1 MHSKKIPIINSSKN
15 KKNLIK
21 KLKSIGMANEKDVLN
36 INSSRNNMK
45 LADFIWAIILSL
57 IFMYGGS
64 LMGSLATVPL
74 FLALRNIPLFFNNKD
89 LLSLLITL
97 FSFAFISL
105 LVFFRV
111 KVIEKRSF
119 SSIGF
124 NKNNWLKKYSL
135 GFLIGLAMMSI
146 IVLILFPFGYIT
158 VEKNPIQPVG
168 ISAIASVLVILFGWI
183 IQGATEE
190 IVTRGWLLNVLSTK
204 YNIGVGLLISSTLF
218 GLMHL
223 TNPNVNYIAVI
234 NIILVGLFYGLYVIK
249 TNDLWAVCGMHSAWN
264 FAQGNIFGFKVSG
277 LDVSVGSLIDLNL
290 VGSDFVTGGIFG
302 PEAGITATFILLA
315 SIGILLFIDKK
326 RYFSNKPLKS

>member
-15 KKNLIK
+15 KK
-21 KLKSIGMANEKDVLN
+21 KLPN
-36 INSSRNNMK
+36 
-45 LADFIWAIILSL
+45 FIWAIILSL

-204 YNIGVGLLISSTLF
+204 YNIEVGLLISSTLF

-277 LDVSVGSLIDLNL
+277 LDVSIGSLIDLNL

>member
-1 MHSKKIPIINSSKN
+1 MLLKKNSIINSSKN
-15 KKNLIK
+15 EKKSPN
-21 KLKSIGMANEKDVLN
+21 
-36 INSSRNNMK
+36 
-45 LADFIWAIILSL
+45 FIWAIILSL

-64 LMGSLATVPL
+64 LIGSLATVPL
-74 FLALRNIPLFFNNKD
+74 YLALSNVPLFFNNQD

-111 KVIEKRSF
+111 KVIEKRSL

-135 GFLIGLAMMSI
+135 GFLIGLVMMSI
-146 IVLILFPFGYIT
+146 IVLILLLFGYIT
-158 VEKNPIQPVG
+158 VEKNPIQLVG
-168 ISAIASVLVILFGWI
+168 ISAISSILVILFGWI

-264 FAQGNIFGFKVSG
+264 FAQGNIFGFEVSG

-290 VGSDFVTGGIFG
+290 VGNNVITGGAFG
-302 PEAGITATFILLA
+302 PEAGIISTFILLV
-315 SIGILLFIDKK
+315 SIGILLFINVMN
-326 RYFSNKPLKS
+326 YI

>member
-15 KKNLIK
+15 KK
-21 KLKSIGMANEKDVLN
+21 KLPN
-36 INSSRNNMK
+36 
-45 LADFIWAIILSL
+45 FIWAIILSL

-168 ISAIASVLVILFGWI
+168 ISAIASVLVILLGWI

-264 FAQGNIFGFKVSG
+264 FAQGNVFGFKVSG

>member
-1 MHSKKIPIINSSKN
+1 
-15 KKNLIK
+15 
-21 KLKSIGMANEKDVLN
+21 
-36 INSSRNNMK
+36 
-45 LADFIWAIILSL
+45 
-57 IFMYGGS
+57 MYGGS
-64 LMGSLATVPL
+64 LIGSLATVPL
-74 FLALRNIPLFFNNKD
+74 FLALKNIPLFSNNKD

-97 FSFAFISL
+97 FSFVFISL

-146 IVLILFPFGYIT
+146 IVLILLPFGYIT
-158 VEKNPIQPVG
+158 IEKNPIQPVG
-168 ISAIASVLVILFGWI
+168 VSAIASVLVILFGWI

-190 IVTRGWLLNVLSTK
+190 IVTRGWLLNILSTK

-264 FAQGNIFGFKVSG
+264 FAQGNLFGFEVSG

>member
-15 KKNLIK
+15 KK
-21 KLKSIGMANEKDVLN
+21 KLPN
-36 INSSRNNMK
+36 
-45 LADFIWAIILSL
+45 FIWAIILSL

-146 IVLILFPFGYIT
+146 IVLILLPFGYIT
-158 VEKNPIQPVG
+158 IEKNPIQPVG
-168 ISAIASVLVILFGWI
+168 VSAIASVLVILFGWI

-249 TNDLWAVCGMHSAWN
+249 TNDLWAVCGIHSAWN

>member
-15 KKNLIK
+15 KK
-21 KLKSIGMANEKDVLN
+21 KLPN
-36 INSSRNNMK
+36 
-45 LADFIWAIILSL
+45 FIWAIILSL

-249 TNDLWAVCGMHSAWN
+249 TNDLLAVCGMHSALN

>member
-15 KKNLIK
+15 KK
-21 KLKSIGMANEKDVLN
+21 KLPNF
-36 INSSRNNMK
+36 R
-45 LADFIWAIILSL
+45 WAIILSL

-168 ISAIASVLVILFGWI
+168 ISAISSVLVILFGWI

>member
-1 MHSKKIPIINSSKN
+1 
-15 KKNLIK
+15 
-21 KLKSIGMANEKDVLN
+21 
-36 INSSRNNMK
+36 
-45 LADFIWAIILSL
+45 
-57 IFMYGGS
+57 MYGGS
-64 LMGSLATVPL
+64 LIGSLATVPL

-97 FSFAFISL
+97 FSFVFISL

-111 KVIEKRSF
+111 KVIEKRSL

-146 IVLILFPFGYIT
+146 IVLILLPFGYIT
-158 VEKNPIQPVG
+158 VDKNPIQPVG
-168 ISAIASVLVILFGWI
+168 VSAIASVLVILFGWI

>member
-1 MHSKKIPIINSSKN
+1 MLLKKNSIINSSKN
-15 KKNLIK
+15 EKKSPN
-21 KLKSIGMANEKDVLN
+21 
-36 INSSRNNMK
+36 
-45 LADFIWAIILSL
+45 FIWAIILSL

-64 LMGSLATVPL
+64 LIGSLATVPL
-74 FLALRNIPLFFNNKD
+74 YLALSNVPLFFNNQD

-111 KVIEKRSF
+111 KVIEKRSL

-135 GFLIGLAMMSI
+135 GFLIGLVMMSI
-146 IVLILFPFGYIT
+146 IVLILLSFGYIT
-158 VEKNPIQPVG
+158 VEKNPIQLVG
-168 ISAIASVLVILFGWI
+168 ISAISSILVILFGWI

-264 FAQGNIFGFKVSG
+264 FAQGNIFGFEVSG

-290 VGSDFVTGGIFG
+290 VGNNVITGGAFG
-302 PEAGITATFILLA
+302 PEAGIIATFILLV
-315 SIGILLFIDKK
+315 SIGILLFINVMN
-326 RYFSNKPLKS
+326 YI

>member
-1 MHSKKIPIINSSKN
+1 MLLKKNSIINSYK
-15 KKNLIK
+15 
-21 KLKSIGMANEKDVLN
+21 NEKKSPN
-36 INSSRNNMK
+36 
-45 LADFIWAIILSL
+45 FIWAIILSL

-64 LMGSLATVPL
+64 LIGSLATVPL
-74 FLALRNIPLFFNNKD
+74 YLALSNVPLFFNNQD

-111 KVIEKRSF
+111 KVIEKRSL

-135 GFLIGLAMMSI
+135 GFLIGLVMMSI
-146 IVLILFPFGYIT
+146 IVLILLSFGYIT
-158 VEKNPIQPVG
+158 VEKNPIQLVG
-168 ISAIASVLVILFGWI
+168 ISAISSILVILFGWI

-264 FAQGNIFGFKVSG
+264 FAQGNIFGFEVSG

-290 VGSDFVTGGIFG
+290 VGNNVITGGAFG
-302 PEAGITATFILLA
+302 PEAGIISTFILLV
-315 SIGILLFIDKK
+315 SIGILLFINVMN
-326 RYFSNKPLKS
+326 YI

>member
-15 KKNLIK
+15 KK
-21 KLKSIGMANEKDVLN
+21 KLPN
-36 INSSRNNMK
+36 
-45 LADFIWAIILSL
+45 FIWAIILSL

-111 KVIEKRSF
+111 TVIEKRSF

-190 IVTRGWLLNVLSTK
+190 IVTRGWLLNILSTK

>member
-1 MHSKKIPIINSSKN
+1 MLSRKNSIINSYK
-15 KKNLIK
+15 
-21 KLKSIGMANEKDVLN
+21 NEKKSPN
-36 INSSRNNMK
+36 
-45 LADFIWAIILSL
+45 FIWAIILSL

-64 LMGSLATVPL
+64 LIGSLATVPL
-74 FLALRNIPLFFNNKD
+74 YLALLNVPLFFNNQN

-105 LVFFRV
+105 LIFFRV
-111 KVIEKRSF
+111 KVIEKRSL

-135 GFLIGLAMMSI
+135 GFLIGLVMMSI
-146 IVLILFPFGYIT
+146 IVLILLLFGYIT

-168 ISAIASVLVILFGWI
+168 VSAISSVLVILFGWI

-190 IVTRGWLLNVLSTK
+190 IVTRGWLLNVLSSK

-234 NIILVGLFYGLYVIK
+234 NIIFVGLFYGLYVIK
-249 TNDLWAVCGMHSAWN
+249 TNDLWSVCGMHSAWN
-264 FAQGNIFGFKVSG
+264 FAQGNIFGFEVSG
-277 LDVSVGSLIDLNL
+277 LDISVGTLIDLNL
-290 VGSDFVTGGIFG
+290 VENDFITGGVFG
-302 PEAGITATFILLA
+302 PEASIVATFVLLL
-315 SIGILLFIDKK
+315 SIIILLFI
-326 RYFSNKPLKS
+326 NNTNLLKINN

>member
-15 KKNLIK
+15 KK
-21 KLKSIGMANEKDVLN
+21 KLPN
-36 INSSRNNMK
+36 
-45 LADFIWAIILSL
+45 FIWAIILSL

-168 ISAIASVLVILFGWI
+168 ISAIASVLVILLGWI

-204 YNIGVGLLISSTLF
+204 YNKGVGLLISSTLF

>member
-1 MHSKKIPIINSSKN
+1 MHSKKIPIINISKN
-15 KKNLIK
+15 KR
-21 KLKSIGMANEKDVLN
+21 KLPN
-36 INSSRNNMK
+36 
-45 LADFIWAIILSL
+45 FIWAIILSL
-57 IFMYGGS
+57 LFMYGGS

>member
-15 KKNLIK
+15 KK
-21 KLKSIGMANEKDVLN
+21 KLPN
-36 INSSRNNMK
+36 
-45 LADFIWAIILSL
+45 FIWAIILSL

-89 LLSLLITL
+89 L

>member
-1 MHSKKIPIINSSKN
+1 MHSKKIPIINISKN
-15 KKNLIK
+15 KR
-21 KLKSIGMANEKDVLN
+21 KLPN
-36 INSSRNNMK
+36 
-45 LADFIWAIILSL
+45 FIWAIILSL

-146 IVLILFPFGYIT
+146 IVLILLPFGYIT
-158 VEKNPIQPVG
+158 IEKNPIQPVG
-168 ISAIASVLVILFGWI
+168 VSAIASILVILFGWI

>member
-1 MHSKKIPIINSSKN
+1 MLSRKNSIINSYK
-15 KKNLIK
+15 
-21 KLKSIGMANEKDVLN
+21 NEKKSPN
-36 INSSRNNMK
+36 
-45 LADFIWAIILSL
+45 FIWAIILSL

-64 LMGSLATVPL
+64 LIGSLATVPL
-74 FLALRNIPLFFNNKD
+74 YLALSNVPLFFNNQN

-105 LVFFRV
+105 LIFFRV
-111 KVIEKRSF
+111 KVIEKRSL

-135 GFLIGLAMMSI
+135 GFLIGLVMMSI
-146 IVLILFPFGYIT
+146 IVLILLLFGYIT

-168 ISAIASVLVILFGWI
+168 VSAISSVLVMLFGWI

-190 IVTRGWLLNVLSTK
+190 IVTRGWLLNVLSSK
-204 YNIGVGLLISSTLF
+204 YNIGFGLLISSTLF

-234 NIILVGLFYGLYVIK
+234 NIIFVGLFYGLYVIK
-249 TNDLWAVCGMHSAWN
+249 TNDLWSVCGMHSAWN
-264 FAQGNIFGFKVSG
+264 FAQGNIFGFEVSG

-290 VGSDFVTGGIFG
+290 VGNNVITGGAFG
-302 PEAGITATFILLA
+302 PEAGIISTFILLV
-315 SIGILLFIDKK
+315 SIGILLFINVMN
-326 RYFSNKPLKS
+326 YI

>member
-1 MHSKKIPIINSSKN
+1 MLSRKNSIINSYK
-15 KKNLIK
+15 
-21 KLKSIGMANEKDVLN
+21 NEKKSPN
-36 INSSRNNMK
+36 
-45 LADFIWAIILSL
+45 FIWAIILSL

-64 LMGSLATVPL
+64 LIGSLATVPL
-74 FLALRNIPLFFNNKD
+74 YLALLNVPLFFNNQN

-105 LVFFRV
+105 LIFFRV
-111 KVIEKRSF
+111 KVIEKRSL

-135 GFLIGLAMMSI
+135 GFLIGLVMMSI
-146 IVLILFPFGYIT
+146 IVLILLLFGYIT

-168 ISAIASVLVILFGWI
+168 VSAISSVLVILFGWI

-190 IVTRGWLLNVLSTK
+190 IVTRGWLLNVLSSK
-204 YNIGVGLLISSTLF
+204 YNIGFGLLISSTLF

-249 TNDLWAVCGMHSAWN
+249 TNDLWSVCGMHSAWN
-264 FAQGNIFGFKVSG
+264 FAQGNIFGFEVSG

-290 VGSDFVTGGIFG
+290 VGNNVITGGAFG
-302 PEAGITATFILLA
+302 PEAGIISTFILLV
-315 SIGILLFIDKK
+315 SIGILLFINVMN
-326 RYFSNKPLKS
+326 YI

>member
-15 KKNLIK
+15 KK
-21 KLKSIGMANEKDVLN
+21 KLPN
-36 INSSRNNMK
+36 
-45 LADFIWAIILSL
+45 FIWAIILSL

-111 KVIEKRSF
+111 KVIEKRSL

>member
-15 KKNLIK
+15 KK
-21 KLKSIGMANEKDVLN
+21 KLPN
-36 INSSRNNMK
+36 
-45 LADFIWAIILSL
+45 FIWAIILSL

-146 IVLILFPFGYIT
+146 IVLILLPFGYIT
-158 VEKNPIQPVG
+158 IEKNPIQPVG
-168 ISAIASVLVILFGWI
+168 VSAIASVLVILFGWI

-326 RYFSNKPLKS
+326 RYIFK

>member
-1 MHSKKIPIINSSKN
+1 
-15 KKNLIK
+15 
-21 KLKSIGMANEKDVLN
+21 
-36 INSSRNNMK
+36 
-45 LADFIWAIILSL
+45 
-57 IFMYGGS
+57 MYGGS
-64 LMGSLATVPL
+64 LIGSLATVPL
-74 FLALRNIPLFFNNKD
+74 FLALKNIPLFSNNKD

-97 FSFAFISL
+97 FSFVFISL

-146 IVLILFPFGYIT
+146 IVLILLPFGYIT
-158 VEKNPIQPVG
+158 IEKNPIQPVG
-168 ISAIASVLVILFGWI
+168 VSAIASVLVILFGWI

-204 YNIGVGLLISSTLF
+204 YNKGVGLLISSTLF

>member
-15 KKNLIK
+15 KK
-21 KLKSIGMANEKDVLN
+21 KLPN
-36 INSSRNNMK
+36 
-45 LADFIWAIILSL
+45 FIWAIILSL

-146 IVLILFPFGYIT
+146 IVLILLPFGYIT
-158 VEKNPIQPVG
+158 IEKNPIQPVG
-168 ISAIASVLVILFGWI
+168 VSAIASILVILFGWI

-264 FAQGNIFGFKVSG
+264 FAQGNLFGFEVSG

>member
-15 KKNLIK
+15 KK
-21 KLKSIGMANEKDVLN
+21 KLPN
-36 INSSRNNMK
+36 
-45 LADFIWAIILSL
+45 FIWAIILSL

-168 ISAIASVLVILFGWI
+168 ISAISSVLIILLGWI

>member
-15 KKNLIK
+15 KK
-21 KLKSIGMANEKDVLN
+21 KLPN
-36 INSSRNNMK
+36 
-45 LADFIWAIILSL
+45 FIWAIILSL

-146 IVLILFPFGYIT
+146 IVLILLPFGYIT
-158 VEKNPIQPVG
+158 IEKNPIQPVG
-168 ISAIASVLVILFGWI
+168 VSAIASVLVILFGWI

-302 PEAGITATFILLA
+302 TEAGITATFILLA

>member
-15 KKNLIK
+15 EK
-21 KLKSIGMANEKDVLN
+21 KLPN
-36 INSSRNNMK
+36 
-45 LADFIWAIILSL
+45 FIWAIILSL

-74 FLALRNIPLFFNNKD
+74 FLALRNIPLFSNNKD

-97 FSFAFISL
+97 FSFVFISL

-111 KVIEKRSF
+111 KVIEKRSL

-146 IVLILFPFGYIT
+146 IVLILLPFGYIT
-158 VEKNPIQPVG
+158 IEKNPIQPVG
-168 ISAIASVLVILFGWI
+168 VSAIASVLVILFGWI

>member
-15 KKNLIK
+15 KK
-21 KLKSIGMANEKDVLN
+21 KLPNFIG
-36 INSSRNNMK
+36 
-45 LADFIWAIILSL
+45 AIILSL

-146 IVLILFPFGYIT
+146 IVLILLPFGYIT
-158 VEKNPIQPVG
+158 IEKNPIQPVG
-168 ISAIASVLVILFGWI
+168 VSAIASILVILFGWI

>member
-15 KKNLIK
+15 KK
-21 KLKSIGMANEKDVLN
+21 KLPN
-36 INSSRNNMK
+36 
-45 LADFIWAIILSL
+45 FIWAIILSL

-111 KVIEKRSF
+111 TVIEKRSF

-124 NKNNWLKKYSL
+124 KNNWLKKYSL

-146 IVLILFPFGYIT
+146 IVLILLPFGYIT
-158 VEKNPIQPVG
+158 IEKNPIQPVG
-168 ISAIASVLVILFGWI
+168 VSAIASVLVILFGWI

>member
-1 MHSKKIPIINSSKN
+1 
-15 KKNLIK
+15 
-21 KLKSIGMANEKDVLN
+21 
-36 INSSRNNMK
+36 
-45 LADFIWAIILSL
+45 
-57 IFMYGGS
+57 MYGGS
-64 LMGSLATVPL
+64 LIGSLATVPL
-74 FLALRNIPLFFNNKD
+74 FLALRNIPLFSNNKD

-97 FSFAFISL
+97 FSFVFISL

-111 KVIEKRSF
+111 KVIEKRSL

-146 IVLILFPFGYIT
+146 IVLILLPFGYIT
-158 VEKNPIQPVG
+158 VDKNPIQPVG
-168 ISAIASVLVILFGWI
+168 VSAIASVLVILFGWI

>member
-15 KKNLIK
+15 KK
-21 KLKSIGMANEKDVLN
+21 KLPN
-36 INSSRNNMK
+36 
-45 LADFIWAIILSL
+45 FIWAIILSL

-97 FSFAFISL
+97 FSFVFISL

-146 IVLILFPFGYIT
+146 IVLILLPFGYIT
-158 VEKNPIQPVG
+158 VDKNPIQPVG
-168 ISAIASVLVILFGWI
+168 VSAIASVLVILFGWI

-264 FAQGNIFGFKVSG
+264 FAQGNLFGFEVSG

>member
-15 KKNLIK
+15 KK
-21 KLKSIGMANEKDVLN
+21 KLPN
-36 INSSRNNMK
+36 
-45 LADFIWAIILSL
+45 FIWAIILSL

-74 FLALRNIPLFFNNKD
+74 FLALRNIPLFSNNKD

-135 GFLIGLAMMSI
+135 GFLIGLSMMSI
-146 IVLILFPFGYIT
+146 IVLILLPFGYIT
-158 VEKNPIQPVG
+158 IEKNPIQPVG
-168 ISAIASVLVILFGWI
+168 VSAIASVLVILFGWI

>member
-15 KKNLIK
+15 KK
-21 KLKSIGMANEKDVLN
+21 KLPN
-36 INSSRNNMK
+36 
-45 LADFIWAIILSL
+45 FIWAIILSL

-168 ISAIASVLVILFGWI
+168 VSAIASVLVILFGWI

-234 NIILVGLFYGLYVIK
+234 NIILVGLFYCLYVIK

>member
-15 KKNLIK
+15 KK
-21 KLKSIGMANEKDVLN
+21 KLPN
-36 INSSRNNMK
+36 
-45 LADFIWAIILSL
+45 FIWAIILSL

-111 KVIEKRSF
+111 TVIEKRSF

-146 IVLILFPFGYIT
+146 IVLILLPFGYIT
-158 VEKNPIQPVG
+158 IEKNPIQPVG
-168 ISAIASVLVILFGWI
+168 VSAIASILVILFGWI

>member
-15 KKNLIK
+15 KK
-21 KLKSIGMANEKDVLN
+21 KLPN
-36 INSSRNNMK
+36 
-45 LADFIWAIILSL
+45 FIWAIILSL

-168 ISAIASVLVILFGWI
+168 ISAIASVLVILLGWI

-277 LDVSVGSLIDLNL
+277 LDVSIGSLIDLNL

>member
-15 KKNLIK
+15 KK
-21 KLKSIGMANEKDVLN
+21 KLPN
-36 INSSRNNMK
+36 
-45 LADFIWAIILSL
+45 FIWAIILSL

-223 TNPNVNYIAVI
+223 TNPNINYIAVI

>member
-1 MHSKKIPIINSSKN
+1 MLLKKNSIINSSKN
-15 KKNLIK
+15 EKKSPN
-21 KLKSIGMANEKDVLN
+21 
-36 INSSRNNMK
+36 
-45 LADFIWAIILSL
+45 FIWAIILSL

-64 LMGSLATVPL
+64 LIGSLATVPL
-74 FLALRNIPLFFNNKD
+74 YLALSNVPLFFNNQN

-105 LVFFRV
+105 LIFFRV
-111 KVIEKRSF
+111 KVIEKRSL

-135 GFLIGLAMMSI
+135 GFLIGLVMMSI
-146 IVLILFPFGYIT
+146 IVLILLSFGYIT
-158 VEKNPIQPVG
+158 VEKNPIQLVG
-168 ISAIASVLVILFGWI
+168 ISAISSILVILFGWI

-264 FAQGNIFGFKVSG
+264 FAQGNIFGFEVSG

-290 VGSDFVTGGIFG
+290 VGNNVITGGAFG
-302 PEAGITATFILLA
+302 PEAGIISTFILLV
-315 SIGILLFIDKK
+315 SIGILLFINVMN
-326 RYFSNKPLKS
+326 YI

>member
-15 KKNLIK
+15 KK
-21 KLKSIGMANEKDVLN
+21 KLPN
-36 INSSRNNMK
+36 
-45 LADFIWAIILSL
+45 FIWAIILSL

-74 FLALRNIPLFFNNKD
+74 FLALRNFPLFFNNND

-146 IVLILFPFGYIT
+146 IVLILLPFGYIT
-158 VEKNPIQPVG
+158 IEKNPIQPVG
-168 ISAIASVLVILFGWI
+168 VSAIASILVILFGWI

>member
-1 MHSKKIPIINSSKN
+1 MLLKKNSIINSSKN
-15 KKNLIK
+15 EKKSPN
-21 KLKSIGMANEKDVLN
+21 
-36 INSSRNNMK
+36 
-45 LADFIWAIILSL
+45 FIWAIILSL

-64 LMGSLATVPL
+64 LIGSLATVPL
-74 FLALRNIPLFFNNKD
+74 YLALSNVPLFFNNQD

-111 KVIEKRSF
+111 KVIEKRSL

-135 GFLIGLAMMSI
+135 GFLIGLVMMSI
-146 IVLILFPFGYIT
+146 IVLILLSFGYIT
-158 VEKNPIQPVG
+158 VEKNPIQLVG
-168 ISAIASVLVILFGWI
+168 ISAISSILVILFGWI

-249 TNDLWAVCGMHSAWN
+249 TNDLWSVCGMHSAWN
-264 FAQGNIFGFKVSG
+264 FAQGNIFGFEVSG

-290 VGSDFVTGGIFG
+290 VGNNVITGGAFG
-302 PEAGITATFILLA
+302 PEAGIISTFILLV
-315 SIGILLFIDKK
+315 SIGILLFINVMN
-326 RYFSNKPLKS
+326 YI